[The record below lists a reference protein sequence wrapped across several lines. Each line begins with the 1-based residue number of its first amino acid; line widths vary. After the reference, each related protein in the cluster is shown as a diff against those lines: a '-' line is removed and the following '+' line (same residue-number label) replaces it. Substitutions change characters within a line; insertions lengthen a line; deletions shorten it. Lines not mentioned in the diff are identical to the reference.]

1 MKTLLLAAIV
11 ALNVTACAT
20 VQHGPVQR
28 IHVESEPSGAE
39 VLTTLCGPGST
50 KKALTPA
57 VIWVSRRAERCTLLF
72 SADGYES
79 DRVVLTRAVADESL
93 DNLEFFEICAED
105 VLDCD
110 DAWPFFFF
118 GGLLAGTGFGVD
130 AVTGALFEQQPA
142 DVFVRLQPLEGPLP
156 DP

>member
-1 MKTLLLAAIV
+1 MAYRPVLFALVL
-11 ALNVTACAT
+11 ALNLAACAT

-28 IHVESEPSGAE
+28 ISVESEPSGAE

-57 VIWVSRRAERCTLLF
+57 VVWVSRRAERCTLLV

-79 DRVVLTRAVADESL
+79 ERVVLERAVAPESL
-93 DNLEFFEICAED
+93 DNLEIFEICGED
-105 VLDCD
+105 VVDCTD
-110 DAWPFFFF
+110 GWPFFFF

-130 AVTGALFEQQPA
+130 AVTGAMFEQQPG
-142 DVFVRLQPLEGPLP
+142 DVFVTLQPLEEP
-156 DP
+156 